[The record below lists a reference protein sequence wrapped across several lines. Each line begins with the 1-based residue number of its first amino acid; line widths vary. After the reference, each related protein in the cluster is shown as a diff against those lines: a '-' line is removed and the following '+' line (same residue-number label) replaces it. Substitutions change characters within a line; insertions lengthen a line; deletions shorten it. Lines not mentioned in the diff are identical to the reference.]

1 MIFMNMEYP
10 GKNYRVQVYD
20 SWLGEE
26 FEPMDN
32 PKNGDKIVY
41 RIIGENG
48 QPVEQKTEV
57 YQDGEWVE
65 QGGGGSASVKVKA
78 VFAGSPAEIY
88 PEEFSP
94 EFGAYMAEA
103 PIAFPQTIPDTAIV
117 SINGTEYTCEKINVG
132 GMETYGAPVVYD
144 DNPHF
149 DFSVYPFA
157 VTDGALVLK
166 EMPTEDVVCLLYS
179 ETDYSAAPPERVDID
194 SGTLI
199 EDKDSEEYV
208 AHINVSSLSELDG
221 AYISITNKMGTETY
235 SIYNG
240 GIGWNFAVGYFYDVP
255 GYFNVSCYYPGT
267 FSIFKY
273 E

>member
-1 MIFMNMEYP
+1 MALTYYIRSWDPRSTYP
-10 GKNYRVQVYD
+10 TNPQEGDICYTITLDQTWAPVGGVKKDNIVK
-20 SWLGEE
+20 EE
-26 FEPMDN
+26 
-32 PKNGDKIVY
+32 I
-41 RIIGENG
+41 
-48 QPVEQKTEV
+48 

-149 DFSVYPFA
+149 DFSVYPFS